1 MQESYGIVAR
11 IAETVVF
18 GSVVLHN
25 GEYVYD
31 HATFAYKGDNYLIT
45 LEEQFLRVYDKHLDC
60 YVKMPIDTR
69 DRTKYMFTKPSKR
82 KADGSYY
89 GNHADTMS
97 KELLNVLLL
106 KPDAMYEYLD
116 ATETMT
122 VNHKANWTQP
132 LYEYEI
138 AKANYNRYCGILNRM
153 YDREI
158 IDDEDLA
165 FYEDCRT
172 SDDKEFVRLRI
183 ATNNLRCQPC
193 RLRIDDISN
202 LELASVSANS
212 IHNGFVGRI
221 CRFVKRNLVSHTAIS
236 VDFAKKWSSDVVYDG
251 DINPKLMDALKALPQ
266 YEEP

>member
-1 MQESYGIVAR
+1 MQASYGMVSR

-18 GSVVLHN
+18 GNIVLHN

-31 HATFAYKGDNYLIT
+31 HATFSYNGDNYLIT

-60 YVKMPIDTR
+60 YVKMAIDTR

-82 KADGSYY
+82 NADGAYF
-89 GNHADTMS
+89 GNHAVTMS
-97 KELLNVLLL
+97 KELLNLLLL

-122 VNHKANWTQP
+122 VNHKATWAQP

-153 YDREI
+153 YDMED

-172 SDDKEFVRLRI
+172 SDDKEFNRLRI

-202 LELASVSANS
+202 LELASISDNS
-212 IHNGFVGRI
+212 VHNGFIGRI
-221 CRFVKRNLVSHTAIS
+221 CRFVKRSLVSHTAIT
-236 VDFAKKWSSDVVYDG
+236 VDFAKKWSSAVVYDG
-251 DINPKLMDALKALPQ
+251 DINPELMNALEVLPQ